1 MLRPVMLSGA
11 LILAAVLL
19 LAVLLAC
26 GLERTDLP
34 PGALS
39 ASPAE
44 RARHALG
51 DCERVLA
58 LIHALQQH
66 RGMSVAWLSGDR
78 GFEAVLRMKRRDVGH
93 LLQALEPVAVREEH
107 LAADACISR
116 AELSLLASQWM
127 DLCDAMENAAQRLDP
142 EDSITRH
149 SLLVAR
155 ALGWLELLGLRRVG
169 PVLAPEQSGLL
180 HTWVSTL
187 PTLGEHLGQARAIG
201 SGAAAR
207 GQCSPAE
214 RLRLHFLAS
223 RAESLMHQAVVD
235 TPRLPAA
242 LPAIER
248 VVRLL
253 GVLRSDLLEG
263 QPPGAEHY
271 FAEATAAIDAVYAW
285 MQGCED
291 ALAPVLAARTGAGSA

>member
-1 MLRPVMLSGA
+1 MLSGA
-11 LILAAVLL
+11 LIVAAVLL
-19 LAVLLAC
+19 LTVLLAV
-26 GLERTDLP
+26 GLERADP
-34 PGALS
+34 PAGGSS
-39 ASPAE
+39 AQPAE
-44 RARHALG
+44 RAHRALG

-78 GFEAVLRMKRRDVGH
+78 GFEAVLRTKRREVGQ
-93 LLQALEPVAVREEH
+93 LLHALEPVAVREEN
-107 LAADACISR
+107 LAAEPCVSR

-127 DLCDAMENAAQRLDP
+127 DLCDAMENGALRPDP

-155 ALGWLELLGLRRVG
+155 ALGWLESLGLRRVG
-169 PVLAPEQSGLL
+169 PVLATEQSGLL
-180 HTWVSTL
+180 NTWVCTL

-201 SGAAAR
+201 SGVAAR
-207 GQCSPAE
+207 GQCTPAE
-214 RLRLHFLAS
+214 RMRLHFLAS

-253 GVLRSDLLEG
+253 GVLRSDLLAG

-291 ALAPVLAARTGAGSA
+291 ALAPALAAKTGSGSA

>member
-1 MLRPVMLSGA
+1 MLSGA
-11 LILAAVLL
+11 LILVAVLL
-19 LAVLLAC
+19 LTVLLAW
-26 GLERTDLP
+26 GLERAEAPSDLP
-34 PGALS
+34 PG
-39 ASPAE
+39 SPAE
-44 RARHALG
+44 RARRALG

-78 GFEAVLRMKRRDVGH
+78 GFESLLRAKRRDVGQ
-93 LLQALEPVAVREEH
+93 LLQTLEPVAQKEEGYD
-107 LAADACISR
+107 ADACISR

-127 DLCDAMENAAQRLDP
+127 DLCDTIENAAQRPDP
-142 EDSITRH
+142 EDSITRR

-155 ALGWLELLGLRRVG
+155 ALGWLESLGLRRVG
-169 PVLAPEQSGLL
+169 PVLGDDQAGLL
-180 HTWVSTL
+180 STWVSTL
-187 PTLGEHLGQARAIG
+187 PALGEHLGQARAIG

-207 GQCSPAE
+207 GRCTPAE

-263 QPPGAEHY
+263 QPPGAERY

-291 ALAPVLAARTGAGSA
+291 ALAPTLAARAGAGSA

>member
-1 MLRPVMLSGA
+1 MLSAA
-11 LILAAVLL
+11 LIIAAVLL
-19 LAVLLAC
+19 LSVLLVC
-26 GLERTDLP
+26 GLERADP
-34 PGALS
+34 QPGSSSGL
-39 ASPAE
+39 PAE
-44 RARHALG
+44 RARRALG

-78 GFEAVLRMKRRDVGH
+78 GFEAVLRAKRRDVGQ
-93 LLQALEPVAVREEH
+93 LLQALEPVALREEN

-116 AELSLLASQWM
+116 PELSLLASQWM
-127 DLCDAMENAAQRLDP
+127 DLCDAMENAALRPDP

-149 SLLVAR
+149 SLLVTR
-155 ALGWLELLGLRRVG
+155 ALGWLESLGLKRVG
-169 PVLAPEQSGLL
+169 PVLAAEQAGLL
-180 HTWVSTL
+180 NTWVSTL

-207 GQCSPAE
+207 GQCTPAE
-214 RLRLHFLAS
+214 RLRPHFLAS
-223 RAESLMHQAVVD
+223 RADSLMHQAVVD

-253 GVLRSDLLEG
+253 GVLRSDLLAG

-291 ALAPVLAARTGAGSA
+291 ALAPALAARTGAGGA